1 MLEQLSHYKIL
12 ERMGSGSMGVV
23 YRARDTQLGRTVAIE
38 VLPAAVAGDAERRE
52 RFLQEAHTAAR
63 LSHPNVVALY
73 EVGEDAG
80 ELFLVLEFIPGEALS
95 TVIAGRALNPRRAIH
110 FAGQVAD
117 ALADAHAAGI
127 VHRDVNPDTI
137 VVTPKG
143 NAKVLDLGFAT
154 WTSRGAAR
162 EEALTALQTGAT
174 SAGVAPGTVAYLSP
188 EQARGGEVDQR
199 SDIFSLGVVLYEM
212 LTGLPP
218 FQGATPAEILL
229 QVSQSPAARPS
240 TINKNVPRELDP
252 IVGKALEKNPD
263 SRFQSAATFAAEL
276 RAVDGALER
285 RAGSAARAVAP
296 ALITRPRRTF
306 SGWIV
311 AVLFAGAV
319 AALGALWYAGG
330 PGTALR
336 RRMFAPALQAT
347 IAVIPLELTDAEPSR
362 RYFADGLTDD
372 LIARLGQTTGL
383 KVLGRSSTR
392 DYRGRSPAD
401 LARELNAGVVLTGTV
416 RPQGDAVN
424 VSLELI
430 DPADGGV
437 VWRGQYTRELKDIF
451 AVQAQ
456 VAADVARALKL
467 TPPPTPSSER
477 AASRLVDREAYDLYL
492 RGRQSSAE
500 HRPQQAI
507 DFFQRAVEADAGIA
521 EAFAGLAE
529 ALYDDARD
537 ARDARDA
544 GGARDAP
551 APRVTLDDP
560 ALQQRLKSAAERAY
574 QLDPDL
580 PQSNLAMSLA
590 APSLSQ
596 SLDYLKRA
604 VDRDPSYADGYRV
617 IGDQILDFD
626 PALAIDFWRRSLTF
640 DPRMDV
646 SRVDIAT
653 ALVELDRQED
663 ARRELSVQSASPAS
677 RGLVDR
683 GVWIIDLDTG
693 RQKDAIQ
700 SMRGFPNLRSV
711 APFWRTFA
719 AALRTAGEAS
729 DARVEASQLVQ
740 KFPDDCEARA
750 LLGGLRAEHGQAA
763 AGRQMAGAI
772 LQAAGEESARPS
784 TVRCGVAAAAALSN
798 VGSVTSLLARIATRE
813 DLLRYWS
820 LEIDG
825 QTGAMAL
832 RGHVYPWTN
841 LTSKTE
847 IAGELA
853 EARRPLDAAY
863 AREREVARAALA
875 PIR

>member
-1 MLEQLSHYKIL
+1 MLEQLGHYKIL
-12 ERMGSGSMGVV
+12 ERMGSGSMGIV
-23 YRARDTQLGRTVAIE
+23 YRARDTQLGRTVAIQ
-38 VLPAAVAGDAERRE
+38 VLPPAVAGDAERRE
-52 RFLQEAHTAAR
+52 RFLQEAHAAAR
-63 LSHPNVVALY
+63 LSHPNIVALY
-73 EVGEDAG
+73 DVGEDAG

-95 TVIAGRALNPRRAIH
+95 TVIAGRPLNPRRAIL
-110 FAGQVAD
+110 FACQVAD

-127 VHRDVNPDTI
+127 VHRDIKPDTI

-143 NAKVLDLGFAT
+143 NAKVLDLGLAT
-154 WTSRGAAR
+154 WTSSCAAR

-174 SAGVAPGTVAYLSP
+174 GAGVAPGTVAYLSP
-188 EQARGGEVDQR
+188 EQARGGVVDQR
-199 SDIFSLGVVLYEM
+199 TDIFSLGAVLYEM
-212 LTGLPP
+212 LTGSPP
-218 FQGATPAEILL
+218 FHGTTPAEVLL
-229 QVSQSPAARPS
+229 QVSQAPVAPPS
-240 TINKNVPRELDP
+240 TINRNVPRELDS

-263 SRFQSAATFAAEL
+263 SRFESAATFAAEL

-285 RAGSAARAVAP
+285 RAGSTARAVAP

-306 SGWIV
+306 SRWIV
-311 AVLFAGAV
+311 AAVLFAG
-319 AALGALWYAGG
+319 ALGALWYAGG
-330 PGTALR
+330 PGTALW
-336 RRMFAPALQAT
+336 RRMFAPTLPAT
-347 IAVIPLELTDAEPSR
+347 IAVIPLELVDREPSQ

-401 LARELNAGVVLTGTV
+401 LARELNAAVVLTGTV
-416 RPQGDAVN
+416 RPQGEAVD
-424 VSLELI
+424 VSFELI
-430 DPADGGV
+430 DPADGVV

-467 TPPPTPSSER
+467 TPQPTPSSER

-492 RGRQSSAE
+492 RGRQASAE
-500 HRPQQAI
+500 HQSQQAI
-507 DFFQRAVEADAGIA
+507 DLFQRAAAADAGIA

-537 ARDARDA
+537 AMDARDA
-544 GGARDAP
+544 R
-551 APRVTLDDP
+551 APRAALDDP

-590 APSLSQ
+590 ATSLSQ

-604 VDRDPSYADGYRV
+604 VDRDPSYAEGYHA

-640 DPRMDV
+640 DPRMDI
-646 SRVDIAT
+646 SRADIAT
-653 ALVELDRQED
+653 ALVELDRQEE
-663 ARRELSVQSASPAS
+663 ARRELSVQSASPAGRSLVVS
-677 RGLVDR
+677 R
-683 GVWIIDLDTG
+683 VWTIDLDTG

-700 SMRGFPNLRSV
+700 SMRAFPSLRSI

-719 AALRTAGEAS
+719 AALRTAGEANE
-729 DARVEASQLVQ
+729 ARVEASQLVQ

-750 LLGGLRAEHGQAA
+750 LLAGLRAERGQAA

-772 LQAAGEESARPS
+772 LQAASDESARPS
-784 TVRCGVAAAAALSN
+784 TVRCGVAAAAALSD
-798 VGSVTSLLARIATRE
+798 VVKVTSLLARIATRD

-820 LEIDG
+820 LEING

-832 RGHVYPWTN
+832 RGRVYPWTN
-841 LTSKTE
+841 LTSRTE
-847 IAGELA
+847 MATAMA

>member
-1 MLEQLSHYKIL
+1 MVEQLSHYKIL

-23 YRARDTQLGRTVAIE
+23 YRARDTQLGRTVAIQ
-38 VLPAAVAGDAERRE
+38 VLPAAVAGDAERRK
-52 RFLQEAHTAAR
+52 RFLQEAHAAAG

-117 ALADAHAAGI
+117 ALADAHATGI
-127 VHRDVNPDTI
+127 VHRDINPDTI

-162 EEALTALQTGAT
+162 EEALTATQTGAT
-174 SAGVAPGTVAYLSP
+174 GAGVAPGTVAYLSP
-188 EQARGGEVDQR
+188 EQARGGVADQR

-212 LTGLPP
+212 LTGSPP
-218 FQGATPAEILL
+218 FQGTTPAEILR
-229 QVSQSPAARPS
+229 QVSQSPVAPPS
-240 TINKNVPRELDP
+240 TVNKNVPSELDP

-296 ALITRPRRTF
+296 ALITRPRRTV
-306 SGWIV
+306 SGWIA
-311 AVLFAGAV
+311 AVLVAGAV
-319 AALGALWYAGG
+319 AAFGALWYAGG
-330 PGTALR
+330 PGTALW
-336 RRMFAPALQAT
+336 RRMFAPTLPAT
-347 IAVIPLELTDAEPSR
+347 IAVIPLELADAEPSR

-401 LARELNAGVVLTGTV
+401 LSRELNAGVVLTGTV
-416 RPQGDAVN
+416 RTQGDAVN

-477 AASRLVDREAYDLYL
+477 AASRLVDREGYDLYL

-500 HRPQQAI
+500 HQPQQAI
-507 DFFQRAVEADAGIA
+507 DFFQRAVAADAGIA

-537 ARDARDA
+537 ARDA
-544 GGARDAP
+544 
-551 APRVTLDDP
+551 RVTLDDP

-604 VDRDPSYADGYRV
+604 VDRDPSYAEGYHV

-626 PALAIDFWRRSLTF
+626 PALAIDFWRRSLTL
-640 DPRMDV
+640 DPRMDS

-677 RGLVDR
+677 RGLADR

-700 SMRGFPNLRSV
+700 SMRAFPNLRSI

-740 KFPDDCEARA
+740 TFPDDCEARA

-784 TVRCGVAAAAALSN
+784 AVRCGVAAAAALSSA
-798 VGSVTSLLARIATRE
+798 GSVTSLLARIATRE

-841 LTSKTE
+841 LTSKPE
-847 IAGELA
+847 MASEMA

-875 PIR
+875 SIR